1 MEDWTKSDELAS
13 CATSAVANFA
23 LSLVTGTVALA
34 AAATGVWGVFVPMV
48 LLFVLVVEV
57 LFTLSAAADVIV
69 VSLKLEREWA
79 EKEEG
84 EDDRVQP

>member
-23 LSLVTGTVALA
+23 LSFVAGAAALV
-34 AAATGVWGVFVPMV
+34 AAATSAWGVFVPMV
-48 LLFVLVVEV
+48 LLFVFVAEV
-57 LFTLSAAADVIV
+57 LFTLSAAADIVV
-69 VSLKLEREWA
+69 VSLRLEREWA